1 MFRKLLFVLIKLLVA
16 FAAVFWLQKKV
27 DVHNVV
33 RVLREA
39 DPVFVCGAFLISI
52 MNLLNGGFRWNRLLD
67 ALRIPIPMGT
77 LTCIA
82 QIGQFFAVFLPGTAG
97 DDVTRLVYIARLAPR
112 RVREAC
118 ATVLLDR
125 VIGLSCLF
133 TLAFFCIPSN
143 WSLLQGQAS
152 TRWIATGFSAVG
164 GSVLLAGVLFFSL
177 NAATLKR
184 LVDVFESRLKR
195 FKIAAELAE
204 LARTF
209 ADNRGTLALVTVAAL
224 FTQSMIC
231 VVFYL
236 AARAVGIEL
245 PLLSWMSF
253 VPVIVASGA
262 LPITFAGIGV
272 REYLLLLFVGGTA
285 AGVDQERILAASILI
300 LAIAV
305 AMALIGGMVYL
316 VYRPVAKVA
325 EDAAKEVCSL

>member
-1 MFRKLLFVLIKLLVA
+1 MSRKLLFVLIKLLVA
-16 FAAVFWLQKKV
+16 AAAMFWLQKKV

-39 DPVFVCGAFLISI
+39 DPAFVGGAFLISLL
-52 MNLLNGGFRWNRLLD
+52 NLLNGGFRWNRLLA
-67 ALRIPIPMGT
+67 ALRIQIPMGA

-82 QIGQFFAVFLPGTAG
+82 QIGQFFAVFLPGTTG
-97 DDVTRLVYIARLAPR
+97 DDVTRFVYIARLAPG

-133 TLAFFCIPSN
+133 TVAFFCIPSN

-152 TRWIATGFSAVG
+152 TRWIAFGFSAVG
-164 GSVLLAGVLFFSL
+164 GVVLLAGVFFFSL
-177 NAATLKR
+177 HAATLKR
-184 LVDVFESRLKR
+184 LVDIFESPLKR
-195 FKIAAELAE
+195 FKIAGELAE
-204 LARTF
+204 MARTF
-209 ADNRGTLALVTVAAL
+209 ADNRGTLAVVTAAAL
-224 FTQSMIC
+224 LTQSMIC
-231 VVFYL
+231 VVFYF
-236 AARAVGIEL
+236 AACAVGVEL

-300 LAIAV
+300 LALAV
-305 AMALIGGMVYL
+305 AMALIGGLVYM
-316 VYRPVAKVA
+316 VYRPVATGA
-325 EDAAKEVCSL
+325 DNTAKEICSL

>member
-1 MFRKLLFVLIKLLVA
+1 MLRKLLFLLIKLLVA
-16 FAAVFWLQKKV
+16 TAAVFWLQKKV

-33 RVLREA
+33 RVLKEA

-52 MNLLNGGFRWNRLLD
+52 LNLLNGGFRWNRLLD
-67 ALRIPIPMGT
+67 ALRIRIPMGT

-97 DDVTRLVYIARLAPR
+97 DDVTRFVYIARLAPG

-152 TRWIATGFSAVG
+152 TRWIATGFSAIG
-164 GSVLLAGVLFFSL
+164 GLVLLAGVLFFGL
-177 NAATLKR
+177 HAATLKR
-184 LVDVFESRLKR
+184 LINFFEAPLKR
-195 FKIAAELAE
+195 FRIAGELAE
-204 LARTF
+204 MARTF
-209 ADNRGTLALVTVAAL
+209 ADNRRTLAVVTAAAL
-224 FTQSMIC
+224 LTQSMIC

-285 AGVDQERILAASILI
+285 VGANQERILAASILI
-300 LAIAV
+300 LAVAV
-305 AMALIGGMVYL
+305 AMALIGGLVYL
-316 VYRPVAKVA
+316 VYRPLAKSS
-325 EDAAKEVCSL
+325 EDAAKEACSL

>member
-1 MFRKLLFVLIKLLVA
+1 
-16 FAAVFWLQKKV
+16 
-27 DVHNVV
+27 
-33 RVLREA
+33 
-39 DPVFVCGAFLISI
+39 
-52 MNLLNGGFRWNRLLD
+52 
-67 ALRIPIPMGT
+67 MGT

-97 DDVTRLVYIARLAPR
+97 DDVTRFVYIARLAPG

-164 GSVLLAGVLFFSL
+164 GAVLFAGVLFFSL

-184 LVDVFESRLKR
+184 LVDVFESPLKR
-195 FKIAAELAE
+195 FKIAAELAD